1 MPPPSLLSLLPAAS
15 VSPRAR
21 RPKHGAPA
29 ASHRLHSRIPVLLSG
44 RTPSPLRSSPSSS
57 SDVVEGG
64 GGGGGGEEL
73 HLLDKPFPSP
83 SAPEEDEPEPEA
95 APAPSTAEALAP
107 YLNFFQVKGADASE
121 GTSEAAAAGKE
132 KHASEDGAVSAGRGV
147 IYYDP
152 MPGDLVVGVVV
163 GGDARALD
171 VDVGAGGEPA
181 LLLTKEAAPASPEEF
196 AYLACDVASGG
207 AREFAAEG
215 RVGVAAGGGGIV
227 KFGRTGKEKCA
238 PVVGVGTVVF
248 AEVLGRTLGGRPLLS
263 ARRLFRRVAW
273 HRVRQIKQLNVP
285 IKVKISEWNAGG
297 LLSRIEGLRAFL
309 PKPQM
314 MTRARNFTDLK
325 NNVGRQI
332 HVCITKIDERTNELI
347 ISEKEAWAMLY
358 LKEGALLEGTV
369 RKLFPYGAQIRIG
382 ETNRSGLLHVSKIT
396 HGQLRSV
403 SDALRVG
410 ERVKALVIKST
421 TPDRIALSIRDLES
435 EPGLFLSNKEKVF
448 AEAEEMARGYREQI
462 PATPRSGEAPHDGDD
477 DTVPFEDEA
486 ASYANW
492 KWLKFIKSDRAD
504 CNPSSTEPSGL

>member
-1 MPPPSLLSLLPAAS
+1 MPPASLLSLLPAAS
-15 VSPRAR
+15 VSPRTR
-21 RPKHGAPA
+21 RAKRRAPA
-29 ASHRLHSRIPVLLSG
+29 ASHCLHSRIPVLLSA
-44 RTPSPLRSSPSSS
+44 RAPPPLRSLPAS
-57 SDVVEGG
+57 SDVVEGGGG

-121 GTSEAAAAGKE
+121 GASEAAAPG

-152 MPGDLVVGVVV
+152 RPGDLVVGVVV

-181 LLLTKEAAPASPEEF
+181 LMLTKEAAPASPEEF

-215 RVGVAAGGGGIV
+215 RVGVAAGGVGARV
-227 KFGRTGKEKCA
+227 GRTGKEKCA

-263 ARRLFRRVAW
+263 SRRLFRRVAW

-314 MTRARNFTDLK
+314 MTRPRNFTDLK

-382 ETNRSGLLHVSKIT
+382 ETNRSGLLHSSKIT

-435 EPGLFLSNKEKVF
+435 EPGLFLSDKEKVF
-448 AEAEEMARGYREQI
+448 AEAEEMARRYREQM
-462 PATPRSGEAPHDGDD
+462 PATPRSGEAPDDGDD

-486 ASYANW
+486 ESYANW

-504 CNPSSTEPSGL
+504 CNPSSTEPSVL

>member
-15 VSPRAR
+15 LSPRTR
-21 RPKHGAPA
+21 RPKRRAPA
-29 ASHRLHSRIPVLLSG
+29 ANHRLRCRVPVIVSA
-44 RTPSPLRSSPSSS
+44 RAPSPLRSLPSS

-64 GGGGGGEEL
+64 VGGEGGEEL

-95 APAPSTAEALAP
+95 APAPSTADALAP
-107 YLNFFQVKGADASE
+107 YLNFFQVKGAEADVAATAGKDSSE
-121 GTSEAAAAGKE
+121 GGPGTG
-132 KHASEDGAVSAGRGV
+132 GRGV
-147 IYYDP
+147 IYFDP
-152 MPGDLVVGVVV
+152 KPGDLVAGVVV

-181 LLLTKEAAPASPEEF
+181 LMLTKEAAPASPEEF

-215 RVGVAAGGGGIV
+215 RVGVAVGGV
-227 KFGRTGKEKCA
+227 DLKVGRTGKEKCA

-314 MTRARNFTDLK
+314 MTRPRNFTDLK
-325 NNVGRQI
+325 NNVGRQM

-448 AEAEEMARGYREQI
+448 VEAEDMARRYREQM
-462 PATPRSGEAPHDGDD
+462 PHSPRSGEADSSPDD
-477 DTVPFEDEA
+477 DDAVPFEDEA
-486 ASYANW
+486 GSYANW
-492 KWLKFIKSDRAD
+492 KWLKFIKSERAD